1 MKIMGF
7 FVNVNLYGLRYH
19 SEVNELITHIS
30 SLMFEVNL
38 FSKTRYF

>member
-7 FVNVNLYGLRYH
+7 FVNVNLYELRYH
-19 SEVNELITHIS
+19 AEVNKLITHIS

-38 FSKTRYF
+38 FLKTRCF

>member
-7 FVNVNLYGLRYH
+7 FMNVNLNELRYH
-19 SEVNELITHIS
+19 AEVNELITHIS

-38 FSKTRYF
+38 FSKTRCF